1 MKSVGGD
8 FHIPPGTDS
17 APQHPH
23 IIASR
28 SKTDR
33 GKRTF
38 ALRGRGV
45 IGRAKVVEC
54 DSEEA
59 GRERPCRYQALTG
72 IPVTGKK
79 QTAAGLREE
88 ARSIAQNIADHPFRG
103 FDRSAVEVVVNLRTC
118 YVTEKQR

>member
-1 MKSVGGD
+1 MIGLEIS
-8 FHIPPGTDS
+8 PGTDS
-17 APQHPH
+17 ASQHPH

-38 ALRGRGV
+38 ALRGWGV
-45 IGRAKVVEC
+45 IGRVNVVEC
-54 DSEEA
+54 DSEET

-79 QTAAGLREE
+79 QTAACLREE
-88 ARSIAQNIADHPFRG
+88 APCVARNMADHPFRG
-103 FDRSAVEVVVNLRTC
+103 VDRPAVEVVVNLRSC
-118 YVTEKQR
+118 DVIEKQR